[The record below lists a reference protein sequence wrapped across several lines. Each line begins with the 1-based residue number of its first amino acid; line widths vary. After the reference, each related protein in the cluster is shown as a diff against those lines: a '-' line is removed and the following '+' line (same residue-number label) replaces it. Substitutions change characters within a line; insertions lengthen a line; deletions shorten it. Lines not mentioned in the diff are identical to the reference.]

1 MVMSIQPLDDCITKL
16 KKQREYDEIIYLTP
30 DGDTLNQQICNN
42 LSTLKNIILLCGH
55 YKGIDHRI
63 RQLHITRE
71 ISIGDYVITGGE
83 VAAAILTDAITRLIP
98 GVISNESSALT
109 DSFQDNLIAPP
120 IYTRPAEY
128 KGMKVPK
135 ILLSG
140 NQKIIAEWEEKQSL
154 IRTKLKR
161 PDLLK
166 NKS

>member
-1 MVMSIQPLDDCITKL
+1 MDIIKVLPDNVANQIAAGEVIQRPSSAIK
-16 KKQREYDEIIYLTP
+16 EI
-30 DGDTLNQQICNN
+30 QV
-42 LSTLKNIILLCGH
+42 ILLLVLWEFLIVLFRVFVPGPILWLFLA
-55 YKGIDHRI
+55 GF
-63 RQLHITRE
+63 L
-71 ISIGDYVITGGE
+71 
-83 VAAAILTDAITRLIP
+83 VA
-98 GVISNESSALT
+98 ALT

-166 NKS
+166 NKSWNNHTLN